1 MFKAS
6 ILTPT
11 SAANAPVGSFLL
23 ADGEWNICVDLG
35 RKALLRLTGG
45 SQSRLLF
52 ADGNTATYLTP
63 SVEPG
68 FDVEIPDLQGCFKI
82 PNGNQLGAALNYSER
97 GMVLHGT
104 SLPDKNEYYFTLAG
118 KHIQVAPLGLVP
130 LFGWS
135 PKVINTDGTGKFY
148 LF

>member
-23 ADGEWNICVDLG
+23 AEGEWNICVELG
-35 RKALLRLTGG
+35 RKAVLRLTGRA
-45 SQSRLLF
+45 QSRLLF
-52 ADGNTATYLTP
+52 ADGDKTTYLTP

-68 FDVEIPDLQGCFKI
+68 FEAGIPDLHACFQI
-82 PNGNQLGAALNYSER
+82 PHDNQVGAALNYSQR

-104 SLPDKNEYYFTLAG
+104 TFQDMNEYYFTLNG
-118 KHIQVAPLGLVP
+118 NHIQVAPTGLIP

-135 PKVINTDGTGKFY
+135 PLLTKSDGTGSFY